1 MLLELL
7 NKAQKLFCGLHLE
20 KQMKAREQDFS
31 GKIVP
36 LFPGSESWLLDNFK

>member
-1 MLLELL
+1 MHLALL

-20 KQMKAREQDFS
+20 KQMKARKQDFS

-36 LFPGSESWLLDNFK
+36 